1 MNQLN
6 DASGGEVHR
15 VRDEGNQGEDGDDDN
30 EEDDSNLYNLT
41 EEVEDLMLT
50 HLFDTRNSL
59 TLKVQTLSS
68 DPDRL
73 SQKDVERLVQIICDY
88 AVKYHVLYADQR
100 GAYHAR

>member
-6 DASGGEVHR
+6 DASGGEINR
-15 VRDEGNQGEDGDDDN
+15 ERGEDNLDEEVDDEN

-41 EEVEDLMLT
+41 EEIEDLMLT

-59 TLKVQTLSS
+59 TLKVHSLSS
-68 DPDRL
+68 NPDKL

-88 AVKYHVLYADQR
+88 SVKYHVLFAD
-100 GAYHAR
+100 